1 MNSLELESE
10 AIAMQT
16 NPMLQQLNF
25 LREVDRL
32 KSVIR
37 QSPLLDQSRKENSA
51 EHSWHLAMYALLL
64 YDHAASAV
72 NIERVIKML
81 LIHDIVEVD
90 VGDTPIH
97 SNASAQDQAQQENLA
112 AESLFGL
119 LPQAQA
125 ADLLALWHE
134 FEAANSED
142 AKFAKALD
150 RVQPLLINV
159 ATNGGTWTEN
169 NVSLEM
175 VLQRYGPTIERG
187 SPVLWSHCE
196 QMVRAHFARVKS

>member
-1 MNSLELESE
+1 
-10 AIAMQT
+10 MQT

-25 LREVDRL
+25 LREIDRL

-64 YDHAASAV
+64 HDHAHSP
-72 NIERVIKML
+72 IDLMRVIKML

-97 SNASAQDQAQQENLA
+97 SGASSQDQALQEQQA
-112 AESLFGL
+112 AKRLFGL
-119 LPQAQA
+119 LPAAQGA
-125 ADLLALWHE
+125 ELHDLWCE
-134 FEAANSED
+134 FEAASTDD

-159 ATNGGTWTEN
+159 ATNGGTWAEN

-175 VLQRYGPTIERG
+175 VLQRYGPVIERG
-187 SPVLWSHCE
+187 SPALWAHCE
-196 QMVRAHFARVKS
+196 QAARAHFSAKA

>member
-1 MNSLELESE
+1 M
-10 AIAMQT
+10 IAMQT

-25 LREVDRL
+25 LREIDRL

-64 YDHAASAV
+64 HDHAHSPV
-72 NIERVIKML
+72 NLMRVIKML

-97 SNASAQDQAQQENLA
+97 SGASPQDQALQEQQA
-112 AESLFGL
+112 AKRLFGL
-119 LPQAQA
+119 LPVTQGAELH
-125 ADLLALWHE
+125 DLWCE
-134 FEAANSED
+134 FEAASTDD

-159 ATNGGTWTEN
+159 ATNGGTWAEN
-169 NVSLEM
+169 NVNLEM
-175 VLQRYGPTIERG
+175 VLQRYGPIIERG
-187 SPVLWSHCE
+187 SPALWAHCE
-196 QMVRAHFARVKS
+196 QAVRAHFAAKA

>member
-1 MNSLELESE
+1 M
-10 AIAMQT
+10 IAMQS
-16 NPMLQQLNF
+16 NSMLQQLNF
-25 LREVDRL
+25 LREIDRL

-64 YDHAASAV
+64 HDHAHSPV
-72 NIERVIKML
+72 NLMRVIKML

-97 SNASAQDQAQQENLA
+97 SGASPQDQVLQEQQA
-112 AESLFGL
+112 AKRLFGL
-119 LPQAQA
+119 LPAAQGSELH
-125 ADLLALWHE
+125 DLWCE
-134 FEAANSED
+134 FEAASTDD

-159 ATNGGTWTEN
+159 ATNGGTWAEN
-169 NVSLEM
+169 NVNLET
-175 VLQRYGPTIERG
+175 VLQRYGPIIERG
-187 SPVLWSHCE
+187 SPALWAHCE
-196 QMVRAHFARVKS
+196 QAARTHFATTA

>member
-1 MNSLELESE
+1 
-10 AIAMQT
+10 MQT

-25 LREVDRL
+25 LREIDRL

-64 YDHAASAV
+64 HDHAHSPV
-72 NIERVIKML
+72 NLMRVIKML

-97 SNASAQDQAQQENLA
+97 SGASSQDQALQEQQA
-112 AESLFGL
+112 AKRLFGL
-119 LPQAQA
+119 LPVTQGAELH
-125 ADLLALWHE
+125 DLWCE
-134 FEAANSED
+134 FEAASTDD

-159 ATNGGTWTEN
+159 ATNGGTWAEN
-169 NVSLEM
+169 NVNLEM
-175 VLQRYGPTIERG
+175 VLQRYGPIIERG
-187 SPVLWSHCE
+187 SPALWAHCE
-196 QMVRAHFARVKS
+196 QAARAHFSAKA

>member
-1 MNSLELESE
+1 
-10 AIAMQT
+10 MQT

-25 LREVDRL
+25 LREIDRL

-64 YDHAASAV
+64 HDHAHSPV
-72 NIERVIKML
+72 NLMRVIKML

-97 SNASAQDQAQQENLA
+97 SGASQQDQALQEQQA
-112 AESLFGL
+112 AKRLFGL
-119 LPQAQA
+119 LPAAQA
-125 ADLLALWHE
+125 AELHDLWCE
-134 FEAANSED
+134 FEAASTDD

-159 ATNGGTWTEN
+159 ATNGGTWAEN

-187 SPVLWSHCE
+187 SPALWAYCE
-196 QMVRAHFARVKS
+196 QAARAHFAAKA

>member
-1 MNSLELESE
+1 
-10 AIAMQT
+10 MQT

-25 LREVDRL
+25 LREIDRL

-64 YDHAASAV
+64 HDHAHSPV
-72 NIERVIKML
+72 NLMRVIKML

-97 SNASAQDQAQQENLA
+97 SGASSQDQALQEQQA
-112 AESLFGL
+112 AKRLFGL
-119 LPQAQA
+119 LPVTQGAELH
-125 ADLLALWHE
+125 DLWCE
-134 FEAANSED
+134 FEAASTDD

-159 ATNGGTWTEN
+159 ATNGGTWAED
-169 NVSLEM
+169 NVNLEM
-175 VLQRYGPTIERG
+175 VLQRYGPIIERG
-187 SPVLWSHCE
+187 SPALWAHCE
-196 QMVRAHFARVKS
+196 QAARAHFAAKA